1 MWPRGL
7 WTPTPRPSPAPGWDT
22 TTDPGLPLARSPAA
36 PLLLGWGSRSAGSE
50 PQGKAGPLLAAGLH
64 PVLGAGLCCS
74 CCCHIANGII
84 KRCSAAGGA
93 LCFVAVAEGGG
104 GGRGVRE
111 KGVLSDTSGGVQEK
125 IWNASRICVSSL
137 RRGHANLLCIVP
149 ILVYVLPKRAQTL
162 VSLGLYLSLYYI
174 MIFK

>member
-1 MWPRGL
+1 M
-7 WTPTPRPSPAPGWDT
+7 
-22 TTDPGLPLARSPAA
+22 
-36 PLLLGWGSRSAGSE
+36 
-50 PQGKAGPLLAAGLH
+50 
-64 PVLGAGLCCS
+64 
-74 CCCHIANGII
+74 
-84 KRCSAAGGA
+84 
-93 LCFVAVAEGGG
+93 
-104 GGRGVRE
+104 RE

-174 MIFK
+174 IIFK